1 MVSLYSFL
9 KYAINLSTSVFE
21 EIAMICFQV
30 MLGKYEE
37 ICNKLIKKKITEE
50 LFAVPFCDLYSN
62 KIYNDVDTCT
72 SIESLR
78 KEVHVLI
85 LILVCDNYSFFS

>member
-9 KYAINLSTSVFE
+9 KYEINLGPSVFE

-30 MLGKYEE
+30 MLGKYE
-37 ICNKLIKKKITEE
+37 LIKKKITEE

-62 KIYNDVDTCT
+62 KIYNDVDTWCT

-85 LILVCDNYSFFS
+85 LIFVCDNYSFFS

>member
-9 KYAINLSTSVFE
+9 KYGINLGQSVFE

-37 ICNKLIKKKITEE
+37 ICNKLIKKK
-50 LFAVPFCDLYSN
+50 
-62 KIYNDVDTCT
+62 
-72 SIESLR
+72 SL
-78 KEVHVLI
+78 K
-85 LILVCDNYSFFS
+85 NYSQCLSVTYTQTKYIMM

>member
-1 MVSLYSFL
+1 MASLYSFL

-37 ICNKLIKKKITEE
+37 IMKKLIKKIIT
-50 LFAVPFCDLYSN
+50 LN
-62 KIYNDVDTCT
+62 
-72 SIESLR
+72 
-78 KEVHVLI
+78 
-85 LILVCDNYSFFS
+85 

>member
-21 EIAMICFQV
+21 EITMICFQV

-37 ICNKLIKKKITEE
+37 ICNKLIKKNNHFK
-50 LFAVPFCDLYSN
+50 LNSLY
-62 KIYNDVDTCT
+62 KC
-72 SIESLR
+72 LM
-78 KEVHVLI
+78 K
-85 LILVCDNYSFFS
+85 NYSQCLSVTYIQTKYIMM

>member
-1 MVSLYSFL
+1 MF
-9 KYAINLSTSVFE
+9 N
-21 EIAMICFQV
+21 
-30 MLGKYEE
+30 
-37 ICNKLIKKKITEE
+37 EE

-78 KEVHVLI
+78 KEVLI

>member
-1 MVSLYSFL
+1 MVLVSLYSFL

-37 ICNKLIKKKITEE
+37 ICNKLIKKIIT
-50 LFAVPFCDLYSN
+50 LN
-62 KIYNDVDTCT
+62 
-72 SIESLR
+72 
-78 KEVHVLI
+78 
-85 LILVCDNYSFFS
+85 